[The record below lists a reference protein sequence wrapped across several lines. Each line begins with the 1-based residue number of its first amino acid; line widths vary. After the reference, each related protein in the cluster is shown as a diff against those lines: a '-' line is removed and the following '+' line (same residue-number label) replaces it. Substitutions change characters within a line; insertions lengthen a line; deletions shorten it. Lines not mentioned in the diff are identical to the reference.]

1 MGTLVV
7 AEACSWSFTG
17 GGSFVHAG
25 DSWGVVS
32 SIGQGGVPDRL
43 QFGHESEL
51 GQDPSMLQV
60 AIGDGTSGIVGGD
73 Q

>member
-1 MGTLVV
+1 MVV

-32 SIGQGGVPDRL
+32 SIGQGGIPDWL
-43 QFGHESEL
+43 KVGHESEL
-51 GQDPSMLQV
+51 SQDPSVLQV
-60 AIGDGTSGIVGGD
+60 TVGDGASGVLSGD
-73 Q
+73 